1 MTALMRVARTAI
13 VSLLALLSACSGG
26 PADAASLRAAID
38 PHLPQLAEYDRWA
51 RRLALGDSAFR
62 SEDALREA
70 AFAPLRDERSVAAA
84 WVERE
89 GPDGHSLRYPDGAP
103 ALPPGGWVSVRT
115 DELGELTVQ
124 RATLRIGPETQHC
137 LLVRRSAPAPRDA
150 TLHVTLAFP
159 SSP

>member
-1 MTALMRVARTAI
+1 MRAARKAI
-13 VSLLALLSACSGG
+13 VSLALALASACSGG
-26 PADAASLRAAID
+26 PADAADLRAAID
-38 PHLPQLAEYDRWA
+38 PHLAELAEYDRWA

-103 ALPPGGWVSVRT
+103 ALPPDGWVRVRT
-115 DELGELTVQ
+115 EELGELAVQ
-124 RATLRIGPETQHC
+124 RATLRLGQEAKPC
-137 LLVRRSAPAPRDA
+137 LLIRRSAPAPRDA

-159 SSP
+159 ASS